1 MTGADPDPRGACPVE
16 HVLSDSKDAGPRGRR
31 RPSQV
36 RDLIALT
43 KPGVTRMCA
52 LTAAGAAWL
61 ALRSDRN
68 PFPSE
73 TPADGWCSPGF
84 AAGFAGVVGASLA
97 VAAASAFNMW
107 LERGRDP
114 LMPRTRNRPLA
125 AQRLSS
131 ATGLGFAALLL
142 VAAVTVLALF
152 TNPLTLLLALWAT
165 VGYVLVYTPL
175 KYRTPLALVIGAF
188 PGAAPPLLGWT
199 AVTGRLDLGG
209 VALFLILLVWQMP
222 HFLAITLFRRHEYA
236 RAGIRCVSVVRGDAA
251 ARLQAALWSAL
262 LLPISVLPSVIGL
275 TGPLYCAVAFLL
287 SLGFLGWACTGLR
300 PFGDRAAELRWAR
313 QFFFASLI
321 YLPALIVALVVD
333 VVLR

>member
-1 MTGADPDPRGACPVE
+1 MTEISAFTPETGPSD
-16 HVLSDSKDAGPRGRR
+16 HVSTGRKKKRHSLAG
-31 RPSQV
+31 
-36 RDLIALT
+36 DLWALT

-61 ALRSDRN
+61 ALRGPDN
-68 PFPSE
+68 PFPAE

-107 LERGRDP
+107 LERARDP
-114 LMPRTRNRPLA
+114 LMPRTRDRPFA
-125 AQRLSS
+125 ARRLSS
-131 ATGLGFAALLL
+131 ATGLGFAAALLL
-142 VAAVTVLALF
+142 AAIAVLALF
-152 TNPLTLLLALWAT
+152 TNPLTLLLALWAV

-175 KYRTPLALVIGAF
+175 KYRTPLALLIGAF

-222 HFLAITLFRRHEYA
+222 HFLAITLFRQQEYA
-236 RAGIRCVSVVRGDAA
+236 RAGIRCVPVVRGDTA
-251 ARLQAALWSAL
+251 ARVQSVLWSAL

-275 TGPLYCAVAFLL
+275 TGPFYCAVALLL

-300 PFGDRAAELRWAR
+300 AFGDRAAEHRWAR
-313 QFFFASLI
+313 RFFFASLV
-321 YLPALIVALVVD
+321 YLPALIAALVVD
-333 VVLR
+333 VVLP